1 MNSRSSKLALWVI
14 LASGVVCPT
23 LRAQAQA
30 TGVLQIQA
38 TVLTQEPANA
48 IEAARAELGITVP
61 RNLRR
66 ASEVS
71 RIRLATIECSGC
83 RSPLVMRLA
92 GEVVR
97 LRVVTVQYFRN

>member
-1 MNSRSSKLALWVI
+1 MNSRFSKLALWVI
-14 LASGVVCPT
+14 LASGAVCPT

-48 IEAARAELGITVP
+48 IQAARAELGMTVP
-61 RNLRR
+61 RNLQRP
-66 ASEVS
+66 SEIS

-83 RSPLVMRLA
+83 QSPSPIRLA
-92 GEVVR
+92 GEAVR

>member
-14 LASGVVCPT
+14 LASGAVCPT

-30 TGVLQIQA
+30 TGVLQIHA
-38 TVLTQEPANA
+38 IVLSQEPANA
-48 IEAARAELGITVP
+48 IQAARAELGMTVLHDLQRP
-61 RNLRR
+61 
-66 ASEVS
+66 SEIS

-83 RSPLVMRLA
+83 RSPLAMRLA
-92 GEVVR
+92 GEAVR

>member
-48 IEAARAELGITVP
+48 IRAATAELGLTVP
-61 RNLRR
+61 RDLRQPL
-66 ASEVS
+66 EIS

-83 RSPLVMRLA
+83 QSASPIRLA

-97 LRVVTVQYFRN
+97 LRVVTVQYLRN